1 MIFDILEKWKSSCPG
16 KISESCWTDV
26 QIYDLISFFYLRTC
40 RWSGESQDIQA
51 GGMATFFQGPGSV
64 GILIQ
69 SKAQKKITLP
79 PILYVIK
86 DKNNTKL

>member
-40 RWSGESQDIQA
+40 RWSGESLRTYRQEVWLHFFKVQD
-51 GGMATFFQGPGSV
+51 
-64 GILIQ
+64 L
-69 SKAQKKITLP
+69 
-79 PILYVIK
+79 
-86 DKNNTKL
+86 